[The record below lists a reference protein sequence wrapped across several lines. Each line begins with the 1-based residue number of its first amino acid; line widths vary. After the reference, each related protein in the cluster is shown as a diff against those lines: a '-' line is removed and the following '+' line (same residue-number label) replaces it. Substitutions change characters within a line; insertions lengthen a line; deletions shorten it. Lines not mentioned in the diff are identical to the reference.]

1 MSHNSLK
8 DLNMIQIWLLQ
19 ETKSKF
25 IKSNDYN
32 GLMDYVV
39 KYSLPL
45 KEFLSDEEIQKISS
59 DNTLKEKHKEFIS
72 KKLNKQVNFIVDKRA
87 QGKGDILK
95 TYDDLASANN
105 KTISSNANSKV
116 TSQGNLIE
124 KTFKEIFNKL
134 DTLKEILD
142 IHDDKLKNFDSK
154 ITGQDT
160 LLKELSAKLDTYEL
174 SNSTIYKKLNDL
186 ETEVKNLNDKIANI
200 GTNIDLNTSNSNNKI
215 NSSIILEKLKKKQ
228 SMNP

>member
-1 MSHNSLK
+1 
-8 DLNMIQIWLLQ
+8 MIQIWLLQ

-45 KEFLSDEEIQKISS
+45 KEFLSDEEIRKISS
-59 DNTLKEKHKEFIS
+59 DSTIKEKHKEFIN
-72 KKLNKQVNFIVDKRA
+72 KKLHKQVNLIVDKKA
-87 QGKGDILK
+87 QGKGDILN

-142 IHDDKLKNFDSK
+142 IHDDKLKNFDS
-154 ITGQDT
+154 
-160 LLKELSAKLDTYEL
+160 
-174 SNSTIYKKLNDL
+174 TIHKKLNDL
-186 ETEVKNLNDKIANI
+186 ETEVKNLNGKIANI
-200 GTNIDLNTSNSNNKI
+200 GINIDLNTSNSNNKI
-215 NSSIILEKLKKKQ
+215 NSSVILEKLKKKQ
-228 SMNP
+228 SMSA